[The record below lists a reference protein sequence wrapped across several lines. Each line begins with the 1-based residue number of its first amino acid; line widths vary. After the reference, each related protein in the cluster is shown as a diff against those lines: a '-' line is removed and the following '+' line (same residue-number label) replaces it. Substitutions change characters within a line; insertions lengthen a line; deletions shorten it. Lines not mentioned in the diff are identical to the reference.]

1 MILPIVL
8 IMAYGF
14 VNCLNMVLNKAIQKI
29 FFITTIVAHAAT
41 YLIFWENIYFNTEKI
56 WRLPLDINFQKSIS
70 DPVVLFCAV
79 IFLISFFIIITIKAK
94 SSKIL
99 G

>member
-14 VNCLNMVLNKAIQKI
+14 VNCLNRIFNKAIQKI
-29 FFITTIVAHAAT
+29 FFITTIVTHAIT

-94 SSKIL
+94 SSQIL